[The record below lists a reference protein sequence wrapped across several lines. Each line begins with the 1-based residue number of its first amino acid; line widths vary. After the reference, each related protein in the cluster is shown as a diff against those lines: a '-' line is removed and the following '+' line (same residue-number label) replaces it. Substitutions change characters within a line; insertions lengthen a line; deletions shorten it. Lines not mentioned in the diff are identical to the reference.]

1 MIIRRSEEVEFEE
14 AEAEEAYLEGDVA
27 YVPGSAR
34 AALSH
39 RNFTIV
45 WAGLSASNIGTWMQN
60 FTLAAYGWELTH
72 SAGYVGLLGFAQLG
86 PILLLSTVG
95 GIVADAFDRRRVI
108 VWMQLGQLVGS
119 LVLALLATAG
129 HPSTVG
135 IFLCVLAIGVFNAL
149 NAPAMIAVIPNLV
162 PRRDLQG
169 AISLQSMQMNASRVV
184 GPALAGVIYPGLGPA
199 AVFVVN
205 AVTYLFAVTGVVV
218 ADFPTRAAESTAQP
232 ERGLRRLVSGFRL
245 AWADRLVRRILV
257 TMTTFSF
264 FSLSFIYL
272 MPTLASENLGM
283 KTRSLAY
290 GLLFAGFALGA
301 ALGALSIGT
310 VLVRRSKPVIV
321 RVGLALFGVL
331 LAVFALARSPS
342 LAYPVVFAVGLC
354 YFAVVTSL
362 STILQAHLS
371 DEVRGR
377 VMAIWMMAFGGTV
390 PVGVLVAGQV
400 AEATSITAVVL
411 AGALAA
417 LFLAVYADLKAVG
430 APAE

>member
-1 MIIRRSEEVEFEE
+1 MILRRGDEVDFEQTEE
-14 AEAEEAYLEGDVA
+14 AFLEGDVP

-95 GIVADAFDRRRVI
+95 GVLADAFDRRRVM
-108 VWMQLGQLVGS
+108 VVMQMGQLFGS
-119 LVLALLATAG
+119 LVLALLATSS
-129 HPSTVG
+129 HPSTAA
-135 IFLCVLAIGVFNAL
+135 IFGCVLAIGVFNAL

-205 AVTYLFAVTGVVV
+205 AATYLFAVAGVVF
-218 ADFPTRAAESTAQP
+218 ADFQTRVDAGDRAP
-232 ERGLRRLVSGFRL
+232 EAGLRRLVSGFRI
-245 AWADRLVRRILV
+245 AWQDRLVRRILV
-257 TMTTFSF
+257 TMSTFSF

-272 MPTLASENLGM
+272 MPTLASDNLGM

-310 VLVRRSKPVIV
+310 VLVGRSKPLIV
-321 RVGLALFGVL
+321 RVGLASFGVL
-331 LAVFALARSPS
+331 LSVFALAREPA
-342 LAYPVVFAVGLC
+342 LAYPVVFAVGLS

-362 STILQAHLS
+362 STMLQAHLS
-371 DEVRGR
+371 DVVRGR

-411 AGALAA
+411 AGAIVALLLAA
-417 LFLAVYADLKAVG
+417 YADLVAAG

>member
-1 MIIRRSEEVEFEE
+1 MILRRSEDFEFDQ
-14 AEAEEAYLEGDVA
+14 AEEASLEGDVP

-95 GIVADAFDRRRVI
+95 GVVADAFDRRRVM
-108 VWMQLGQLVGS
+108 VAMQMGQLVGS
-119 LVLALLATAG
+119 LVLALLAAAG
-129 HPSTVG
+129 HPSTVA
-135 IFLCVLAIGVFNAL
+135 IFFCVLAIGVFNAL

-169 AISLQSMQMNASRVV
+169 AISLQSMQMNASRGV

-205 AVTYLFAVTGVVV
+205 AATYLFAVAGIVI
-218 ADFPTRAAESTAQP
+218 ADFPTRVALAEPDP
-232 ERGLRRLVSGFRL
+232 ERGLRRLVSGFRI

-283 KTRSLAY
+283 NTRSLAY
-290 GLLFAGFALGA
+290 GLLFACFALGA

-321 RVGLALFGVL
+321 RVGLASFGVL
-331 LAVFALARSPS
+331 LSVFALAREPA

-362 STILQAHLS
+362 STILQAHLT
-371 DEVRGR
+371 DDVRGR

-390 PVGVLVAGQV
+390 PVGVLVAGAV
-400 AEATSITAVVL
+400 AEATSITTVVF
-411 AGALAA
+411 AGAAVA
-417 LFLAVYADLKAVG
+417 LLLAVYADLVAAG
-430 APAE
+430 APPT

>member
-1 MIIRRSEEVEFEE
+1 MILRRSEEVEFDQ
-14 AEAEEAYLEGDVA
+14 AEEASLEGDVP

-95 GIVADAFDRRRVI
+95 GVLADAFDRRRVI
-108 VWMQLGQLVGS
+108 VFMQLGQLVGS

-129 HPSTVG
+129 HPAALALVH
-135 IFLCVLAIGVFNAL
+135 CVLAIGVYNAL

-162 PRRDLQG
+162 PRQDLQG

-205 AVTYLFAVTGVVV
+205 AVTYLFAVIGVTV
-218 ADFPTRAAESTAQP
+218 ADFPTRVDIVP
-232 ERGLRRLVSGFRL
+232 DERGLRRLASGFRI
-245 AWADRLVRRILV
+245 AWQDRLVRRILV
-257 TMTTFSF
+257 TMSTFSF
-264 FSLSFIYL
+264 FSLAFIYL
-272 MPTLASENLGM
+272 MPSLASADLGM
-283 KTRSLAY
+283 NTRSLAY

-301 ALGALSIGT
+301 AMGALSIGT
-310 VLVRRSKPVIV
+310 VLVHRSKPRIV
-321 RVGLALFGVL
+321 RTGLASFAVL
-331 LAVFALARSPS
+331 LAAFALARQQA
-342 LAYPVVFAVGLC
+342 LAYPVALAVGFS

-377 VMAIWMMAFGGTV
+377 VMALWMMAFGGTV
-390 PVGVLVAGQV
+390 PVGVLVAGAV
-400 AEATSITAVVL
+400 ADSTSITNVVL
-411 AGALAA
+411 FGAAVALLLA
-417 LFLAVYADLKAVG
+417 FYADLVKAG
-430 APAE
+430 APAD